1 MAHVCFF
8 VKEIQEKYDAQGRI
22 AMRKYS
28 LFCNMCGKEIKME
41 KNVAREGVLAVEHT
55 WGYFSEKDGEIH
67 SFDLCEQCYDHLT
80 AQFKIPPAIKKQTEY
95 L

>member
-1 MAHVCFF
+1 
-8 VKEIQEKYDAQGRI
+8 
-22 AMRKYS
+22 MRKYS

-80 AQFKIPPAIKKQTEY
+80 AQCKIPPAIKKQTEY

>member
-1 MAHVCFF
+1 MFF
-8 VKEIQEKYDAQGRI
+8 CKGDTRKIRCTGEDCHEKVQFV
-22 AMRKYS
+22 
-28 LFCNMCGKEIKME
+28 LQ
-41 KNVAREGVLAVEHT
+41 NVAREGVLAVEHT